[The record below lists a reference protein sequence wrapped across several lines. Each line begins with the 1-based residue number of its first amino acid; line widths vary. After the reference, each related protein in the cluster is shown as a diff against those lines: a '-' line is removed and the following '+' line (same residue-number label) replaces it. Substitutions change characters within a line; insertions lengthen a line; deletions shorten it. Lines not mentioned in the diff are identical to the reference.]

1 MDLISVRHRLVSGLQ
16 NECRRLLQELLH
28 AAALQTSN
36 ISAAFQS
43 GAGEVARKYAKQLD
57 NTLVDS
63 DCFHVVAGCQKRQN
77 PGPYC

>member
-1 MDLISVRHRLVSGLQ
+1 MPAGQ

-43 GAGEVARKYAKQLD
+43 GAGKVTCKYAKQLHSHP
-57 NTLVDS
+57 DS
-63 DCFHVVAGCQKRQN
+63 EVPSLIVARI
-77 PGPYC
+77 